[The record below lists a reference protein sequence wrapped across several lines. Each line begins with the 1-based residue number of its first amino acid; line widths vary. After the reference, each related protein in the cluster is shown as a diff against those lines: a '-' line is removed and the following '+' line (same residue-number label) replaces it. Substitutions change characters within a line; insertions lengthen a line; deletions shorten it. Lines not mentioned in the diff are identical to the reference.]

1 MLFIC
6 NCVAIQLRKIFLG
19 KKMPKSLN
27 KKQVEEIK
35 SLLIQN
41 KMTIESTLNNLSNEH
56 LNLSEMDLNDEG
68 DFAAASR
75 DYSTD
80 VHIKNQQLRELN
92 LIDHALRKIE
102 NGKYTGLCEMCDSEI
117 TIRRLRVK
125 PHAMYCIDCRDY
137 IEKEKVKKAV

>member
-1 MLFIC
+1 
-6 NCVAIQLRKIFLG
+6 
-19 KKMPKSLN
+19 MPKLLN
-27 KKQVEEIK
+27 QKQVEEIK
-35 SLLIQN
+35 SLLLHN

-56 LNLSEMDLNDEG
+56 NNLTDMVLNDEG

-80 VHIKNQQLRELN
+80 IHIKNQQLKELN
-92 LIDHALRKIE
+92 LINHALKKIDK
-102 NGKYTGLCEMCDSEI
+102 NQYSGLCEMCDGEI

-137 IEKEKVKKAV
+137 IEKEQIRKVV